1 MAAEYQIYDHWRDVP
16 KDKWPWPNFTPFEM
30 RCRGTDR
37 LIVVPA
43 FMDRLQGLR
52 TLLGK
57 PLLVS
62 SAYRDPSYNAKVS
75 STGRMGPHTTGRA
88 IDLLVYGERAY
99 HVAGSAYAAGFTG
112 IGLRQEGAFNHRFI
126 HLDDLDTVL
135 NAHRPTVWTYT

>member
-1 MAAEYQIYDHWRDVP
+1 MPAEYQIYGHWREVP
-16 KDKWPWPNFTPFEM
+16 KDKWTWPNFTPFEL

-43 FMDRLQGLR
+43 FMDKLQGLR
-52 TLLGK
+52 TQLGK

-62 SAYRDPSYNAKVS
+62 SGFRDPGYNAKVS
-75 STGRMGPHTTGRA
+75 STGRTGPHTTGRA

-99 HVAGSAYAAGFTG
+99 HVAGLAYAVGFTG
-112 IGLRQEGAFNHRFI
+112 IDLRQLGSFNQRFI

-135 NAHRPTVWTYT
+135 NTHRPNTWTYS